1 MKGWTKPS
9 GLRFIVEPRTVPLTR
24 ERYAIVRDTWTCE
37 DDEYDSIREAYATA
51 ARMNAN
57 PNWTSQEA
65 WDVFVAQ
72 EEQDLLDSGWYDD
85 KPNAKKTAKGIAAHG
100 GAVDAATRAANYDRA
115 IAEAAVL
122 QAHPAAELVTM

>member
-57 PNWTSQEA
+57 PLLGQKRL
-65 WDVFVAQ
+65 
-72 EEQDLLDSGWYDD
+72 DLLA
-85 KPNAKKTAKGIAAHG
+85 PCPQHRLIVRH
-100 GAVDAATRAANYDRA
+100 
-115 IAEAAVL
+115 
-122 QAHPAAELVTM
+122 